1 MAALILVKPGVDW
14 TASGGLFDWTLEF
27 LIARISDKDAAAWM
41 QTVVDNNLGSLWL
54 TRFPGETQDEIVRL
68 LRSDMVEAAER
79 ELPDGPAKAAAVACL
94 RELAELTY
102 TRH

>member
-27 LIARISDKDAAAWM
+27 LIARISDKGAAEWM
-41 QTVVDNNLGSLWL
+41 RTVVDNNLGSLWF
-54 TRFPGETQDEIVRL
+54 TQFPEETQEEIFRL
-68 LRSDMVEAAER
+68 LRSNIVDAAER
-79 ELPDGPAKAAAVACL
+79 ELPDGPAKPAAVARL

-102 TRH
+102 SRQ